1 MFVIFVP
8 KKKTAMEYNRK
19 MAFAPSYEYCSVAEE
34 TIRYYSCIS
43 IHLLEYEL
51 FISLANRQM

>member
-43 IHLLEYEL
+43 ITY
-51 FISLANRQM
+51 